1 MRKISFKR
9 VFTFLIV
16 ALMIFTLA
24 ACGDKDDKVDGNN
37 NDNQQVENKDS
48 NSLDGG
54 WGIKINGKAVTLP
67 CTLSDLVKIDVNI
80 YSEFDKE
87 TILNSANET
96 FTMIAATYGENTEP
110 IHLKIVTGS
119 AADKKEANATVK
131 IITNTK
137 MDSSLFELK
146 GGIALG
152 SSIDDVI
159 KTFGTDYN
167 MTGATGDDI
176 HSGYIVINYGTKAD
190 GAMFNFKDGI
200 LEYIEI
206 LADKGE

>member
-1 MRKISFKR
+1 MKKFSFKR
-9 VFTFLIV
+9 VFTILLAV
-16 ALMIFTLA
+16 LMIFTLA
-24 ACGDKDDKVDGNN
+24 ACGGKDGKTDGNN
-37 NDNQQVENKDS
+37 NNKQQVDNQGANNSDS
-48 NSLDGG
+48 G
-54 WGIKINGKAVTLP
+54 WGVKINGKAVTLP
-67 CTLSDLVKIDVNI
+67 CTLADLAKINVNI
-80 YSEFDKE
+80 YGEFDKE
-87 TILNSANET
+87 TVLNSANET
-96 FTMIAATYGENTEP
+96 FTMIAATCGEDTNP
-110 IHLKIVTGS
+110 IHLKIVTGG

-137 MDSSLFELK
+137 MDGSLFELK

-159 KTFGTDYN
+159 KTFGDNYN

-176 HSGYIVINYGTKAD
+176 HTGYVVINYGTKAD
-190 GAMFNFKDGI
+190 GAMFNFKDGV